1 MDLELL
7 FLLTLTLMGQLGVIF
22 SWSVAHEQIENGGV
36 INDWI
41 NHEMTE
47 LKIVRGFQVTLQVL
61 HADIFLPS
69 LEHSAS

>member
-36 INDWI
+36 IDDWI
-41 NHEMTE
+41 NHEMME
-47 LKIVRGFQVTLQVL
+47 LKIVREFQVTWQVL
-61 HADIFLPS
+61 HADIFLPF